1 MNSDKENR
9 VRNKIVRGERVF
21 LPQSRMSRIRWEE
34 AVNRAQ
40 NNRDRGTKRYISNL
54 QFVHWDCT
62 CGSIECL
69 ANPIAS
75 GR

>member
-1 MNSDKENR
+1 MNSDKEAR
-9 VRNKIVRGERVF
+9 VAKRIRNEQHVF
-21 LPQSRMSRIRWEE
+21 LPGSRMSRIRWEE

-40 NNRDRGTKRYISNL
+40 NNRDRGTKRFIKDL

>member
-1 MNSDKENR
+1 MNNDKEIR

-21 LPQSRMSRIRWEE
+21 LPQSRMRNIRWEE

-40 NNRDRGTKRYISNL
+40 NNRDRGTKRYINNL